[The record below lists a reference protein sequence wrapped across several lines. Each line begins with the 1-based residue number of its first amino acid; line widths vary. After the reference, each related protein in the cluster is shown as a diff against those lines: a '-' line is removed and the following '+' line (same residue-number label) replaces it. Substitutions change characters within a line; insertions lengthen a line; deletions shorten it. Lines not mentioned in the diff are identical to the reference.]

1 MSKLMKIVK
10 LLNNPVVKK
19 AIKEKGV
26 PLIKKE
32 IEKRKNRTK

>member
-10 LLNNPVVKK
+10 LLNNPKVKK
-19 AIKEKGV
+19 VIIEKGV
-26 PLIKKE
+26 PIIKKE